1 MKPSSSPNIPA
12 FSLSRQIKQHRP
24 ALLHAMQAVLDSEAF
39 VGGTF
44 VQTFEK
50 QLAAYV
56 GAAHAVSCNSGTD
69 ALWMALFAL
78 KIPKNS
84 IVLTTPF
91 SFIASSSEIVAH
103 EANPVFID
111 VEKDTLN
118 IDPVVLAAWL
128 NKNAQMKDGVA
139 THTATGLPIV
149 GILAVDLFGQCA
161 NYPELTALAK
171 TWGLWIVEDM
181 AQSLGASIGDKKAGT
196 FGTIAALSFY
206 PTKNLGAFG
215 DAGACVTDD
224 PALAQRLAQVRHHGR
239 KAGYDYEFV
248 GINSRMDALQAATL
262 SVKLPLLD
270 DANNRRRHV
279 ADLYKA
285 QLAGVPNLTLPRDV
299 MGKHIYHQYGVLLQG
314 DNATQLRNELEKYLA
329 DHGIQTRIFYPQS
342 LQSIPFLQTNPALA
356 TPCPVAD
363 AAVASILCLPMWPEL
378 EDAEVLRVCD
388 TIKTFFAVRHETS
401 VSRPLHHV

>member
-1 MKPSSSPNIPA
+1 MNPSSTPHIPA
-12 FSLSRQIKQHRP
+12 FSLSRQIKENRP
-24 ALLHAMQAVLDSEAF
+24 ALLQALEAVLDSEAF

-56 GAAHAVSCNSGTD
+56 GANHVVSCNSGTD

-78 KIPKNS
+78 QIPKNS

-103 EANPVFID
+103 EAHPVFID

-118 IDPVVLAAWL
+118 IDPIALTAWL
-128 NKNAQMKDGVA
+128 EKSATMKDGVA

-149 GILAVDLFGQCA
+149 GILPVDLFGQCA
-161 NYPELTALAK
+161 NYAALSAIAK
-171 TWGLWIVEDM
+171 AWGLWMIEDT
-181 AQSLGASIGDKKAGT
+181 AQSFGASIGDKKAGT

-215 DAGACVTDD
+215 DAGACITDD
-224 PALAQRLAQVRHHGR
+224 PILAERLAQVRHHGR
-239 KAGYDYEFV
+239 KAGYNYEFV
-248 GINSRMDALQAATL
+248 GINSRLDALQAAIL
-262 SVKLPLLD
+262 SVKLPMLD
-270 DANNRRRHV
+270 VANNRRRHV
-279 ADLYKA
+279 AELYKA
-285 QLAGVPNLTLPRDV
+285 QLATIPNITLPTET
-299 MGKHIYHQYGVLLQG
+299 MGRHIYHQYGIRLQG
-314 DNATQLRNELEKYLA
+314 DNATQLRDDLEKYLA
-329 DHGIQTRIFYPQS
+329 DQGIQTRIFYPQT
-342 LQSIPFLQTNPALA
+342 LQNIPFLTVNPAL
-356 TPCPVAD
+356 TTLCPVAD
-363 AAVASILCLPMWPEL
+363 AAVAGILCLPMWPEL

-388 TIKTFFAVRHETS
+388 TIKNFFAVRHETS